1 MRLLH
6 GEPGCGKSTLALKF
20 AWQAQGA
27 FDRVVFQLC
36 SRRPVAGI
44 AAELAAKLKLGLET
58 RPPEGPKSK
67 SPSPRHGDSAGV
79 GRYLGKRPDSARA
92 RSTGLVALH
101 VTPALTAVDFTDP
114 FVGVKS
120 LSPWRGGVDFANLPR
135 RGKPRLTLQ
144 VDCRRTRNG

>member
-1 MRLLH
+1 MRRLAEKRAPGVFLPPPPHDFVGRAVALEMLYAALAEDPGNALLH

-58 RPPEGPKSK
+58 RPP
-67 SPSPRHGDSAGV
+67 
-79 GRYLGKRPDSARA
+79 
-92 RSTGLVALH
+92 
-101 VTPALTAVDFTDP
+101 
-114 FVGVKS
+114 
-120 LSPWRGGVDFANLPR
+120 
-135 RGKPRLTLQ
+135 
-144 VDCRRTRNG
+144 